1 MSVPETPTPVDAS
14 PRPPILLAPPTRR
27 EVLLFGLL
35 LLALVF
41 AFAWR
46 EPRTVL
52 VVPDTHVRIGV
63 IT

>member
-1 MSVPETPTPVDAS
+1 MSMPDNPTQADAPPRS
-14 PRPPILLAPPTRR
+14 PLLQAPPTRR

-35 LLALVF
+35 LLAIVF

-46 EPRTVL
+46 EPRTVV
-52 VVPDTHVRIGV
+52 VVPDTHVGIGV